1 MELPKQTHINAMN
14 TTTLKGD
21 WNVAKGKLKQKFAD
35 LTDDDLQFA
44 DGKKDELIG
53 RIQQRTGKTREEV
66 ERAMT
71 DCGCD

>member
-1 MELPKQTHINAMN
+1 MN

-44 DGKKDELIG
+44 EGKKDELLG

-66 ERAMT
+66 ESAMK
-71 DCGCD
+71 DCGCGCD